1 MGTPRNES
9 SRSCAPVDTN
19 SQTWDQINWDRC
31 EKSVRKL
38 QMRIAKAFREG
49 KVAKTKYLQRLLTR
63 SQAAKYLAVKRVT
76 ENKGKNTPGVDR
88 VLWKTPEAKMKAVR
102 TLKRRG
108 YSALPLR
115 RVYIP
120 KANGK
125 LRPLG
130 IPTMKDRAM
139 QALHAQALLP
149 IAEETADPNSFGFRP
164 YRSTADAIGQCFNAL
179 SRKTSA
185 SWVLEADIT
194 GCFDNL
200 SHDWLLR
207 HVPTDKA
214 LLRKWLTAG
223 YFDQRQLHPTLKG
236 TPQGGIV
243 SPLAANIALDGLE
256 DILNQEFSPK
266 DKVNL
271 VRYADDFVI
280 TGASKELLEKKVRP
294 LVEEFLKE
302 RGLELSEEKTRVVH
316 IADGFVFLGQEVR
329 KYRGTLL
336 ITPSKKNVENFLSK
350 VQNIIGK
357 SKATRQ
363 DELINTLNPLIQG
376 WANFH
381 RHIVAK
387 KTFGWIDYRLWQ
399 MLWRWARRRHP
410 NKGIEW
416 VKKKYFPQVGSSQ
429 WTFTPAD
436 GKGPRLVRASDT
448 PIIRHV
454 KIKSHAQPFDPK
466 WTSYFEERQ
475 RKPTLR
481 ETLTTGVKRVLKKRL
496 GIPNTP
502 HTVNAGSG

>member
-1 MGTPRNES
+1 
-9 SRSCAPVDTN
+9 
-19 SQTWDQINWDRC
+19 
-31 EKSVRKL
+31 
-38 QMRIAKAFREG
+38 
-49 KVAKTKYLQRLLTR
+49 
-63 SQAAKYLAVKRVT
+63 
-76 ENKGKNTPGVDR
+76 
-88 VLWKTPEAKMKAVR
+88 
-102 TLKRRG
+102 
-108 YSALPLR
+108 
-115 RVYIP
+115 
-120 KANGK
+120 
-125 LRPLG
+125 
-130 IPTMKDRAM
+130 M

-149 IAEETADPNSFGFRP
+149 IAEETADPNAYGFRP
-164 YRSTADAIGQCFNAL
+164 YRSTADAIAQCFTVL
-179 SRKTSA
+179 CRTISA
-185 SWVLEADIT
+185 SWVLEGDIT
-194 GCFDNL
+194 GCFDNF

-214 LLRKWLTAG
+214 MLRKWLMAG

-243 SPLAANIALDGLE
+243 SPLATNVALDGLE
-256 DILNQEFSPK
+256 ELLNQEFAQA
-266 DKVNL
+266 DKVHL
-271 VRYADDFVI
+271 VRYADDFII
-280 TGASKELLEKKVRP
+280 TGVSKELLEKKIRP

-302 RGLELSEEKTRVVH
+302 RGLELSEDKTRVVH
-316 IADGFVFLGQEVR
+316 ITDGFVFLGQKVR

-336 ITPSKKNVENFLSK
+336 ITLSKRNVKNFLSK

-363 DELINTLNPLIQG
+363 DEPINTLNPLIRG

-387 KTFGWIDYRLWQ
+387 KTFGWNDYRLWQ

-410 NKGIEW
+410 NKGKFW
-416 VKKKYFPQVGSSQ
+416 VKEKYFPQVGSSQ

-475 RKPTLR
+475 RKQTLL
-481 ETLTTGVKRVLKKRL
+481 ETLTTGVKGVVKKLL
-496 GIPNTP
+496 GRFPTP
-502 HTVNAGSG
+502 QTQ